1 VREGKK
7 ISSAVIKRLPR
18 YYRYLGDLLDK
29 DILRI
34 SSKDL
39 SQRMGIT
46 ASQIRQD
53 LNHFGCFGQQGYGYN
68 VELLYQEVQ
77 HILGLDRRYNIILVG
92 AGNFGQVLVNNQNFT
107 NRGFVFTAAFDNS
120 PDVIGKTVNGINVYD
135 VATIRDYISKNHVD
149 IAALCVPP
157 NAVQDIAKT
166 VTDAG
171 IKGVWNFSHNDLRL
185 PEDIVVE
192 NVRLTDSLMTL
203 SYKINEDE
211 ILRRA
216 VRDVW

>member
-1 VREGKK
+1 MREGKK
-7 ISSAVIKRLPR
+7 ISAAVIKRLPR

-77 HILGLDRRYNIILVG
+77 HILGLDRRYRLILVG
-92 AGNFGQVLVNNQNFT
+92 AGHFGQVLVNNQNFA
-107 NRGFVFTAAFDNS
+107 NRGFVFTAIFDNN
-120 PDVIGKTVNGINVYD
+120 PAIVGTRVNGIQVFD
-135 VATIRDYISKNHVD
+135 VASVGEYISANDVD

-157 NAVQDIAKT
+157 NAVQELAKT
-166 VTDAG
+166 IVEAG
-171 IKGVWNFSHNDLRL
+171 VKGIWNFSHNDLRL
-185 PEDIVVE
+185 PEHIIVE